1 MAISRYS
8 FVNKLSFANNHFYGT
23 SHHSTKINKAV
34 NNGLLDYEIHSLK
47 EGERI
52 DQIAFRAYGDSSY
65 WWIIAAASGIGW
77 GLQIPPGTILRIPT
91 NLSTALGV
99 SR

>member
-1 MAISRYS
+1 MAISRYT
-8 FVNKLSFANNHFYGT
+8 FVNKLSFANNNFYGT
-23 SHHSTKINKAV
+23 SHCSTKINKAV
-34 NNGLLDYEIHSLK
+34 NNGLLTCEIYTLK

-52 DQIAFRAYGDSSY
+52 DQIAFRYYGDASY
-65 WWIIAAASGIGW
+65 WWVIAAASGIGW
-77 GLQIPPGTILRIPT
+77 SLQIPPGTILRVPS